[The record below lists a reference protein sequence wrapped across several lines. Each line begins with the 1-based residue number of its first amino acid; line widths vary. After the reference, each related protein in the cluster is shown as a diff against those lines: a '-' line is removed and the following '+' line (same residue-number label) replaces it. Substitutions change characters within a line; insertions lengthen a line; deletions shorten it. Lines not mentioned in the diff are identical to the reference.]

1 MPAMGDELTRRLE
14 LPMANAEPRFLQDA
28 LVPIVEGIERVV
40 QAKEEMSREVDHS
53 GRANKSLEI
62 QLKMYDSL
70 NQSLQLLRE
79 QLEAAVRDPQR
90 GAPSSRS
97 GDEED
102 HQGVLDGEDE
112 KSLRVPATLFLEQL
126 KKFKSETHENLAEV
140 GADAAVVDRFL
151 TSCDVLIKEHELDLE
166 RRKTKKS

>member
-1 MPAMGDELTRRLE
+1 
-14 LPMANAEPRFLQDA
+14 MANAEPRFLQDA

-126 KKFKSETHENLAEV
+126 KKFKSETHENLVEV